1 MATRTDYDTATR
13 AEAAAERA
21 QDALDARYLRGA
33 VGNAEYARACRRIA
47 HQVER
52 QLCRARPVTLRQM
65 HAEG

>member
-1 MATRTDYDTATR
+1 MPTRTQYEAETR
-13 AEAAAERA
+13 AELAAERA

-33 VGNAEYARACRRIA
+33 VSNAEYARACRRIE

>member
-1 MATRTDYDTATR
+1 MATRTQHDAEAR

-33 VGNAEYARACRRIA
+33 VTNAEYARACRRIA

-52 QLCRARPVTLRQM
+52 QLCRARPHVRHDM

>member
-13 AEAAAERA
+13 AELAAERA

-33 VGNAEYARACRRIA
+33 VTNAEYARACRRIA
-47 HQVER
+47 HEVER
-52 QLCRARPVTLRQM
+52 AACRMRPASFRTM